1 MNTKWPVAFIS
12 IITTLLPATGQPW
25 KDKQI
30 AAWTEADATQVL
42 TDSPW
47 AKSVTPTINRPSGVQ
62 HGSHGGGR
70 GGSSGINIGGI
81 GIGGGGMGRGG
92 GMGGRGGMGGGGM
105 GGGGSRG
112 AGSNSEG
119 RGPSGPIPD
128 LTVRWES
135 GLPIQEALLKKRDN
149 TAPSMDEGQY
159 AIAVFGIPSHLGA
172 NPEGHPKPEGELK
185 LNGKKIK
192 PSDVRVIPRDD
203 GQIVVFLFSRTK
215 EIPRGQDE
223 VEFGAHIGMLELKT
237 TFQPSEM
244 TYAGKL
250 EL

>member
-1 MNTKWPVAFIS
+1 MNIKWSAAFLS
-12 IITTLLPATGQPW
+12 LFATLVQAADQPW

-30 AAWTEADATQVL
+30 AAWTEADAMEVL
-42 TDSPW
+42 TNSPW
-47 AKSVTPTINRPSGVQ
+47 AKSVTPTFNRSSTVQ
-62 HGSHGGGR
+62 HGSRGGGR
-70 GGSSGINIGGI
+70 GGSGINIGGI

-92 GMGGRGGMGGGGM
+92 GMGGRGGMGGS
-105 GGGGSRG
+105 GSRG
-112 AGSNSEG
+112 TGSNGGSQ
-119 RGPSGPIPD
+119 GPSGQMPD

-135 GLPIQEALLKKRDN
+135 ALPIQEALLKTRDN
-149 TAPSMDEGQY
+149 SSPSMDEGQY
-159 AIAVFGIPSHLGA
+159 AIAVFGIPSRLGA

-192 PSDVRVIPRDD
+192 PSDVRVIPRDE

-215 EIPRGQDE
+215 EIPRDQDE
-223 VEFGAHIGMLELKT
+223 VEFSAHIGMLELKT
-237 TFQPSEM
+237 TFQPHEM

>member
-1 MNTKWPVAFIS
+1 MNTKWSAAFLS
-12 IITTLLPATGQPW
+12 LFATLVPAADQPW

-42 TDSPW
+42 TSSPW
-47 AKSVTPTINRPSGVQ
+47 AKSVTPNINRPSRAQ

-92 GMGGRGGMGGGGM
+92 GMGGGGMGGGRGT
-105 GGGGSRG
+105 GSSG
-112 AGSNSEG
+112 EG

-135 GLPIQEALLKKRDN
+135 ALPIQEALLKTRDN

-159 AIAVFGIPSHLGA
+159 AIAVFGIPSRLGA

-185 LNGKKIK
+185 LAGKKIK

-215 EIPRGQDE
+215 EIPRGQDA
-223 VEFGAHIGMLELKT
+223 VDFSAHIGMLELKT

>member
-1 MNTKWPVAFIS
+1 MKTKWPTALIS
-12 IITTLLPATGQPW
+12 VFATLLSAAEQPW

-42 TDSPW
+42 TNSPW

-62 HGSHGGGR
+62 HGSRGGGR
-70 GGSSGINIGGI
+70 GGSGINIGGI
-81 GIGGGGMGRGG
+81 GIGGGGMGRSG
-92 GMGGRGGMGGGGM
+92 GMGGRGGGGM
-105 GGGGSRG
+105 GGGSRGGGSNDEGGSR
-112 AGSNSEG
+112 S
-119 RGPSGPIPD
+119 PSGPIPA

-135 GLPIQEALLKKRDN
+135 ALPIQEALLKTHDN
-149 TAPSMDEGQY
+149 NAPSMDEGQY
-159 AIAVFGIPSHLGA
+159 AIAVFGIPSRLGA

-192 PSDVRVIPRDD
+192 PSDVRVIPRDE
-203 GQIVVFLFSRTK
+203 GQIVVFLFPRTK
-215 EIPRGQDE
+215 EIPRDQDE
-223 VEFGAHIGMLELKT
+223 VEFSAHIGMLELKT
-237 TFQPSEM
+237 TFQPHEM